1 MRIGFGYD
9 VHRLVSGRKLIIG
22 GVEIPSPVG
31 SLGHS
36 DADVLIH
43 SIIDALLGAL
53 AMGDI
58 GKLFPDTDKSYQ
70 NIDSRLLLRKV
81 FTLIRERGYRIGNLD
96 TTVCLQEPKIGPYRE
111 AMCHNIA
118 EDLQTDIAHISV
130 KATTEEKLGISGSQE
145 GIVSYAVV
153 LLLTEIR

>member
-9 VHRLVSGRKLIIG
+9 VHRLVEGRKLIIG
-22 GVEIPSPVG
+22 GVEIPSSRG

-53 AMGDI
+53 SMGDI
-58 GKLFPDTDKSYQ
+58 GKLFPDSDKRYRD
-70 NIDSRLLLRKV
+70 IDSRLLLREV
-81 FTLIRERGYRIGNLD
+81 FALIKERGYRIGNLD
-96 TTVCLQEPKIGPYRE
+96 TTICLQEPKIGLYSG
-111 AMCHNIA
+111 AMCRNIA
-118 EDLQTDIAHISV
+118 EDLETEPGNISV
-130 KATTEEKLGISGSQE
+130 KATTEEKLGISGSQD

-153 LLLTEIR
+153 LLIEEAQ